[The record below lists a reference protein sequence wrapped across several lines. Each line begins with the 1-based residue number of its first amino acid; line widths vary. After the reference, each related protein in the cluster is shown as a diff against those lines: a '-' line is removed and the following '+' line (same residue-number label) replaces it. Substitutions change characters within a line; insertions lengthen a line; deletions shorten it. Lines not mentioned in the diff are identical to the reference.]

1 MSARTHTVRIEPPR
15 SRAVQSVK
23 DSLVV
28 ARRNL
33 IRMTRIPNLVRSV
46 GSRFHSSGSL
56 DRRPSAGKGCPA

>member
-1 MSARTHTVRIEPPR
+1 MSALTDTVRIEPPR

-33 IRMTRIPNLVRSV
+33 IRMTRCIPGQRLGAGEWSV
-46 GSRFHSSGSL
+46 
-56 DRRPSAGKGCPA
+56 A